1 MNPLLSSVRLKE
13 FKQEFEAEASSPVKK
28 RKEAHEEKKEE
39 TTDQSEQPIDL
50 NMEVYEDKDY
60 DIEEVRFWNFISRSK
75 GAKPNLIRTYVYKV
89 PESTYVVKRCKLAKP
104 RTSTS
109 PKNKQ

>member
-1 MNPLLSSVRLKE
+1 MTTTTRSFFVE
-13 FKQEFEAEASSPVKK
+13 FKREFEN
-28 RKEAHEEKKEE
+28 
-39 TTDQSEQPIDL
+39 EQPTELALSKKQKPDKHDAKPEPEAAVDL
-50 NMEVYEDKDY
+50 NMEVFEDKDY
-60 DIEEVRFWNFISRSK
+60 DIEEVRFWNFISKSK